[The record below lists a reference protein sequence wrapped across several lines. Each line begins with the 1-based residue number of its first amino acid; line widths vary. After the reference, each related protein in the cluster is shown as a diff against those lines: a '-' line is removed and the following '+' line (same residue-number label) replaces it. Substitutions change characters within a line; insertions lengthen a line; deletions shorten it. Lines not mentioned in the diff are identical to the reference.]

1 VPWHLLQDPS
11 FLQLLV
17 SIDQEFAA
25 EVRACGCPCG
35 GVLHLAVYPRKPRG
49 LASADR
55 ADFLWRW
62 SFCCGVCRTR
72 STPMSVRFLGRRV
85 YVMLAVVLA
94 SARSVECMPVA
105 KELSAWLKVPRQ
117 TLARWREWW
126 TAKFPQTSLW
136 QAAGARFMPPPD
148 ALRFPASLLERFV
161 GQAAE
166 ALLHLLLFLAPLTT
180 RLVAPGDGR

>member
-1 VPWHLLQDPS
+1 
-11 FLQLLV
+11 
-17 SIDQEFAA
+17 
-25 EVRACGCPCG
+25 
-35 GVLHLAVYPRKPRG
+35 
-49 LASADR
+49 
-55 ADFLWRW
+55 
-62 SFCCGVCRTR
+62 
-72 STPMSVRFLGRRV
+72 MSVRFLGRRV

>member
-1 VPWHLLQDPS
+1 
-11 FLQLLV
+11 
-17 SIDQEFAA
+17 
-25 EVRACGCPCG
+25 
-35 GVLHLAVYPRKPRG
+35 
-49 LASADR
+49 
-55 ADFLWRW
+55 
-62 SFCCGVCRTR
+62 
-72 STPMSVRFLGRRV
+72 
-85 YVMLAVVLA
+85 
-94 SARSVECMPVA
+94 MPVA